1 LRRCKPEAAQPH
13 TAINLILVSSSIATA
28 TGFIPLRGR
37 TGISAAPLWIS
48 SERRLQVRLVGKNVL
63 EQVRQL
69 AATIVAKTGRIDGL
83 IHPVGGFS
91 GGQTIAE
98 TDDATLDRMLDLNLR
113 SAFHMI
119 RAVLPLTR
127 TQGAGCIVAGSR
139 ATVEPAPF
147 AVVYAASIAALLSLI
162 RRVASENADHNVSA
176 NVVLDDTVE
185 ASANRAPGQLA
196 AYTKWIDPNEVIPVY
211 GGEA

>member
-1 LRRCKPEAAQPH
+1 M
-13 TAINLILVSSSIATA
+13 
-28 TGFIPLRGR
+28 
-37 TGISAAPLWIS
+37 
-48 SERRLQVRLVGKNVL
+48 RLVGKNVL

-69 AATIVAKTGRIDGL
+69 AATIVAKTCRIDGL
-83 IHPVGGFS
+83 IHPVGGFA

-162 RRVASENADHNVSA
+162 RRVASENADHHISA
-176 NVVLDDTVE
+176 NVALFDDTVE

-196 AYTKWIDPNEVIPVY
+196 AYTKWIDPNEVAKLVVHLISDEASLINGAVIPVY